1 MDGLSHFRKYLA
13 MTTIDLD
20 ARFDPRELRNALGR
34 FATGIAVVMAQ
45 DEEGPIGVTVNSFSS
60 VSLDPPLILF
70 SMARSLHSL
79 ARLEK
84 AKAYSVNILLENQQ
98 EISNRFARAGEDK
111 FSATPWEIGPSGAP
125 RLVPAHAIFECV
137 PYAHYDGGDHVIF
150 VGRVV
155 HLHAE
160 GEGDPLLYY
169 RGSYRLLAAIAQE
182 G

>member
-1 MDGLSHFRKYLA
+1 MS
-13 MTTIDLD
+13 TIDLD

-45 DEEGPIGVTVNSFSS
+45 DAEGPMGVTVNSFSS

-70 SMARSLHSL
+70 SMARSLYSL
-79 ARLEK
+79 SRFEK
-84 AKAYSVNILLENQQ
+84 AEAYTVNILLEGQ
-98 EISNRFARAGEDK
+98 EDVSNTFARAGEDK
-111 FSATPWEIGPSGAP
+111 FSGVEWGPGVTGAP
-125 RLVPAHAIFECV
+125 RLHATLATFECV

-160 GEGDPLLYY
+160 EEGGPLLYY
-169 RGSYRLLAAIAQE
+169 RGSYRLLAAVIE
-182 G
+182 KG

>member
-1 MDGLSHFRKYLA
+1 MEGLAHFSEFLS

-34 FATGIAVVMAQ
+34 FATGIAVVMAR
-45 DEEGPIGVTVNSFSS
+45 DAEGPMGVTVNSFSS

-79 ARLEK
+79 ARLEQ
-84 AKAYSVNILLENQQ
+84 ASAYSVNILHGSQKD
-98 EISNRFARAGEDK
+98 ISNRFARAGEDK
-111 FSATPWEIGPSGAP
+111 FADTPCMDGRLGAP
-125 RLVPAHAIFECV
+125 CLVSAHATFECV

-155 HLHAE
+155 HMRAE
-160 GEGDPLLYY
+160 GEDEPLLYY
-169 RGSYRLLAAIAQE
+169 RGSYRLLAMLQE

>member
-1 MDGLSHFRKYLA
+1 
-13 MTTIDLD
+13 MTTVDLD
-20 ARFDPRELRNALGR
+20 ARLDPRELRNALGR

-60 VSLDPPLILF
+60 VSLDPPLVLF
-70 SMARSLHSL
+70 SMARTLRSL

-84 AKAYSVNILLENQQ
+84 AAAYSVNILLEDQK
-98 EISNRFARAGEDK
+98 ELSNRFARMVDDK
-111 FSATPWEIGPSGAP
+111 FGDTPVEIGHTGAP
-125 RLVPAHAIFECV
+125 RLASAHACFECV

-155 HLHAE
+155 HMHAE
-160 GEGDPLLYY
+160 GDGGPLLYY
-169 RGSYRLLAAIAQE
+169 RGSYRLLATVIQE